1 MENMI
6 KKEQKFPKFSAIDNE
21 QKIFWLLNIDK
32 EILNFVDE
40 FINNSML

>member
-6 KKEQKFPKFSAIDNE
+6 KKEQKFPIFSAIDNE